1 MDRRRHLIHF
11 VNDAVD
17 MGFAPMQKLP
27 QALVL
32 GHARAAPRQILKAEN
47 RLFQAGEPLC
57 RLHRRSSLNA
67 GVDMSKVA

>member
-1 MDRRRHLIHF
+1 
-11 VNDAVD
+11 
-17 MGFAPMQKLP
+17 MQKLP